1 MFHVK
6 LLIKPLSEKIG
17 REIPLPYYATA
28 GAAAVDLHACIDQPE
43 TIPGNG
49 GQVLIP
55 TGLAAAI
62 PEGYVGILA
71 SRSSMGLRNGVGLS
85 NGIGVIDSDYRGP
98 IRVGLYNLRS
108 TPYTVRPGDRIAQL
122 LVVPVAC
129 PAIEVV
135 DALPETER
143 GAGGFGS
150 TGR

>member
-1 MFHVK
+1 MK
-6 LLIKPLSEKIG
+6 LQIKPLSEKIG

-43 TIPGNG
+43 TIPGG
-49 GQVLIP
+49 SQALIP
-55 TGLAAAI
+55 TGIAVAV

-71 SRSSMGLRNGVGLS
+71 SRSSMGVRNGVGFS

-98 IRVGLYNLRS
+98 IRVGLYNLRE

-122 LVVPVAC
+122 MVVPVLC
-129 PAIEVV
+129 PEIEVV
-135 DALPETER
+135 DELPETAR
-143 GAGGFGS
+143 GQGGFGS